1 MHLPLSQPRS
11 NIASCVRGKNW
22 QVTLL
27 RNKIHIQRFTESKS
41 IEVMVEYNRLYYH
54 HHYHHHYYCNH
65 QPQQNHFLR
74 SFIHTSPAHCF
85 TFPCKLMT
93 EYSVILERP
102 LTDKFAYSHHL
113 VSGRCIDIVRRR

>member
-1 MHLPLSQPRS
+1 MRLSVILFYGNQKLNTHTSATKKALANIRLPVKVLSPNMHLPLSQPRS

-41 IEVMVEYNRLYYH
+41 IEVMVEYNRLHYH

-65 QPQQNHFLR
+65 QHQQNHFLR
-74 SFIHTSPAHCF
+74 SFIHTSPAH
-85 TFPCKLMT
+85 
-93 EYSVILERP
+93 
-102 LTDKFAYSHHL
+102 
-113 VSGRCIDIVRRR
+113 